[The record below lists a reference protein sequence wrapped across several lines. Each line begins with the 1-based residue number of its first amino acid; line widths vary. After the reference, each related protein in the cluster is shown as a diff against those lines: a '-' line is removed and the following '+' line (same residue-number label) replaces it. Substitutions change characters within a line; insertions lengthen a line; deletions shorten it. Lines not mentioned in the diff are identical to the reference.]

1 MFSYSIINPPSFN
14 YSKKTI
20 DSIFEKVSNIIQ
32 KPQNGIL
39 NIVFL
44 DLDGIKNLNKTYRG
58 IDKATDVLSFHYYDD
73 FSILKDGEPAGE
85 VVICEDKL
93 KSQAL
98 DYNHSEEK
106 EFYRLLIHSILHILG
121 YDHEY
126 DKDYEIMQS
135 FEDIIWSEVFEK

>member
-32 KPQNGIL
+32 KPQNWIL

-73 FSILKDGEPAGE
+73 FSILKDGEPAWE

-106 EFYRLLIHSILHILG
+106 EFYRLLIHSILHILW